1 MKIKRDKDLCSK
13 LPRYM
18 DFLHRFRVG
27 ASSFYV
33 KKYPS
38 WNTYNCKG
46 KFCLLVYTSS
56 FVKTSITHLSINFT
70 ACFHSLYFKN
80 FKKNVPFFFFYL
92 PCQINKR
99 TLSVQKNYFCRESF
113 INKAIQFSRSFV
125 LWQVLLIV
133 TGSLLKFIKLFPSRK
148 LGKRFSLKYLSCCEK
163 LQ

>member
-99 TLSVQKNYFCRESF
+99 TYQFRIFSAVKVSLTKQFNSVD
-113 INKAIQFSRSFV
+113 I
-125 LWQVLLIV
+125 
-133 TGSLLKFIKLFPSRK
+133 
-148 LGKRFSLKYLSCCEK
+148 SCCDK
-163 LQ
+163 YY